1 MSWEVMKM
9 KPSRRKNVVSKWLKT
24 KAILRDPKVRKL
36 VPETRLMDSESL
48 RAMLARYFMV
58 YVKPSSGTYG
68 QGVMRVEQKNGT
80 GGKSYSYQVEEKKRT
95 FDSYSSLY
103 QSILRHKRKRP
114 YLVQKGIRLLTYKG
128 RRFDI
133 RVMVQ
138 RNPKRAWET
147 TGIIGRVAH
156 PRKIVTNY
164 HSGGKP
170 TELRTLLKADAS
182 PAKVDRI
189 EKRLSQAGFDAAVA
203 LSRTY
208 PGLNMIG
215 ADIGLDAKFY
225 PWIIELNTNPDP
237 YIFRHLKD
245 KSVARKVMRYARA
258 LKRVPPANRKASK
271 IGNHRKR

>member
-1 MSWEVMKM
+1 MKT
-9 KPSRRKNVVSKWLKT
+9 SARKNVLSKWLKT
-24 KAILRDPKVRKL
+24 KALLKDPKIRKL
-36 VPETRLMDSESL
+36 VPETRRMNEKTL
-48 RAMLARYFMV
+48 RSMLNRYAMV
-58 YVKPSSGTYG
+58 YVKPIAGTYG
-68 QGVMRVEQKNGT
+68 NGVMRVERANGVYTYQT
-80 GGKSYSYQVEEKKRT
+80 GEKKRT
-95 FDSYSSLY
+95 FSSFASLY
-103 QSILRHKRKRP
+103 RSILRHKRKRP
-114 YLVQKGIRLLTYKG
+114 YLVQKGIRLLKYKG

-138 RNPKRAWET
+138 RNLQGTWEK

-170 TELRTLLKADAS
+170 MEVRTLLKPLVSGNRLARIENRLSRAGYDA
-182 PAKVDRI
+182 AKV
-189 EKRLSQAGFDAAVA
+189 

-215 ADIGLDAKFY
+215 ADIGLDAHFR

-245 KSVARKVMRYARA
+245 KRIPRKVLRYARA
-258 LKRVPPANRKASK
+258 LKRIPPAR
-271 IGNHRKR
+271 